1 MCVCVYEV
9 EMTVYGQ
16 YDGRHLS
23 EFSTMRRHSRTHP
36 HTRMMGGRHECPYG
50 SFAYQPSVNVAFKK
64 RNSKIQIFPC
74 FSLRHSLCLKSYPM
88 VQLVLVHSESTTI
101 FFSLTKCSLFIIDM
115 VFVWRQKPSLDYR
128 FVLSSLLSI
137 VCIHHVSITP
147 FYVCTVTLHTGSI
160 SLSIHDSGETDW
172 L

>member
-1 MCVCVYEV
+1 MPLWLFRISTKCECSL
-9 EMTVYGQ
+9 Q
-16 YDGRHLS
+16 KKKLKDSNLPLFLS
-23 EFSTMRRHSRTHP
+23 S
-36 HTRMMGGRHECPYG
+36 
-50 SFAYQPSVNVAFKK
+50 
-64 RNSKIQIFPC
+64 
-74 FSLRHSLCLKSYPM
+74 RHSLCLKSYPM